1 MFGYALVLISVF
13 VTTLV
18 ATPVLSRIAPRLGA
32 ISFPS
37 TRSVHEKPMP
47 LIGGVAMILGLTVGL
62 LVAMSLSQF
71 DEMFKGSTEPLAL
84 ILSAGVITFVGFVDD
99 IREVSPPAKVA
110 GQVLAGSIMSLLGLS
125 MLYFRVPFAG
135 FDYIVLSNDLAPVLT
150 VITVVVL
157 ANAINLIDGLN
168 GLAAGICVIAGSA
181 LFLYSDRLFNA
192 GLLEGSNL
200 GPLIAIITV
209 GMALGFLPFNF
220 FKPMS
225 FMGDSGAL
233 LLGLM
238 LAATTVSVGGRVAD
252 QFSGQT
258 YFFFAPLFIPL
269 VILGVPLADT
279 LFSFA
284 RRIVKRK
291 SFSVADKDHMHHR
304 LMRLGHGPRRTVVIL
319 WLWTGLLSALV
330 LVPTYKDGLGNNI
343 IPFAIPAL
351 GLVLYAFFSPAR
363 SEVRKEDEQA
373 RLARLKE
380 KSSSSSTSSSN
391 SSPTSK

>member
-1 MFGYALVLISVF
+1 MFGYALVLIAV
-13 VTTLV
+13 VATTCV
-18 ATPVLSRIAPRLGA
+18 ATPLLSRYAPRLGA
-32 ISFPS
+32 ISYPS
-37 TRSVHEKPMP
+37 ARSVHSKPMP
-47 LIGGVAMILGLTVGL
+47 LIGGIAMILGLTAGL
-62 LVAMSLSQF
+62 ITAMNLNQF
-71 DEMFKGSTEPLAL
+71 NDMFRGSTEPLAI
-84 ILSAGVITFVGFVDD
+84 ILGAGIITFVGFVDD

-110 GQVLAGSIMSLLGLS
+110 GQVLAGSVMSLFGLT

-135 FDYIVLSNDLAPVLT
+135 FDYIVLSPDLAPVIT
-150 VITVVVL
+150 VITVVIL

-181 LFLYSDRLFNA
+181 LFLYSDRLFKA

-200 GPLIAIITV
+200 GPLLAIITV

-279 LFSFA
+279 LFSFG
-284 RRIVKRK
+284 RRVVKRK

-319 WLWTGLLSALV
+319 WLWTALLSALV
-330 LVPTYKDGLGNNI
+330 LVPTYRNGFGNNI

-351 GLVLYAFFSPAR
+351 ALVLYAFFSPAR
-363 SEVRKEDEQA
+363 SEVRKEDDQA
-373 RLARLKE
+373 RAARLEAKQLNLE
-380 KSSSSSTSSSN
+380 N
-391 SSPTSK
+391 SLKK

>member
-1 MFGYALVLISVF
+1 MFGYAIVLTAVF
-13 VTTLV
+13 LTTLI
-18 ATPVLSRIAPRLGA
+18 ATPVLSKIAPRLGA
-32 ISFPS
+32 ISFPGA
-37 TRSVHEKPMP
+37 RSVHDKPMP
-47 LIGGVAMILGLTVGL
+47 LIGGVAMILGLTAGL
-62 LVAMSLSQF
+62 LTAMSMSQF
-71 DEMFKGSTEPLAL
+71 DEMFRGSTEPLAL
-84 ILSAGVITFVGFVDD
+84 ILSAGIITFVGFVDD

-110 GQVLAGSIMSLLGLS
+110 GQVLAGSVMSLLGLT
-125 MLYFRVPFAG
+125 MLYFRVPFAE

-284 RRIVKRK
+284 RRIVRRK

-319 WLWTGLLSALV
+319 WLWTALLSALV
-330 LVPTYKDGLGNNI
+330 LVPTYKDGLGNSV

-373 RLARLKE
+373 RAERLA
-380 KSSSSSTSSSN
+380 
-391 SSPTSK
+391 SKTDSKTDSKT